1 MKIKV
6 KYYTPIIN
14 FPDTQRRIYKNHPNI
29 KWINKVHETLI
40 GNQKWAILPSEYDW
54 CLLHHK
60 NIKKQEEQNNTY
72 SSYMYDKDT

>member
-1 MKIKV
+1 MKVKV

-14 FPDTQRRIYKNHPNI
+14 WCDYQRRIYKNHPNI

-40 GNQKWAILPSEYDW
+40 GYEKWAIIPHYEDL
-54 CLLHHK
+54 CLLHSK

-72 SSYMYDKDT
+72 SSYV